1 MMPGFYGGMPDGAVA
16 TFSRGGSDISGA
28 VLARASGSRVY
39 ENWTDVSG
47 VLAADPRVI
56 AAPPPIATMTYA
68 EVRELAYLGATVLHE
83 DAIYPAKAA
92 RDSHSH
98 LQHHGPPGSRHL
110 DRGPGHGACRGHHR
124 PGRPAGLLRPSGG
137 KGAVQQRGG
146 LLPENSVLPGEKRR
160 AI

>member
-1 MMPGFYGGMPDGAVA
+1 M
-16 TFSRGGSDISGA
+16 
-28 VLARASGSRVY
+28 Y

-68 EVRELAYLGATVLHE
+68 EVRELAYLGATVLTRT
-83 DAIYPAKAA
+83 PFT
-92 RDSHSH
+92 R
-98 LQHHGPPGSRHL
+98 LRPPGIPIHICNTM
-110 DRGPGHGACRGHHR
+110 DPQAPGTWIVAQATEPAGGHHR